1 VWFIAL
7 LYLSNLLRLSD
18 YIPFYLTKLGIV
30 QCSNDFLLSLLEKSN
45 TRSIKNAVSKGHI
58 KFEDVEFK
66 YSGSRAPVLLG
77 FHLEVQPGEKIGILG
92 TSGSGK
98 TTAMKLLSG
107 MYTPTSGLLQIDGH
121 SVHTIDLQ
129 HLRRQIVYIN
139 QRTQLFNMSILKNI
153 QYGNKVSAKEV
164 GDLLKRYKLET
175 VYAKLPQGIYTNA
188 GVNGSSLS
196 LGMQKITML
205 MRGLLRNGKVIIL
218 DEPLAGLD
226 ASTRVK
232 VMQIIK
238 DKCSGK
244 TTLVIT
250 HDKEIIPYMDRVVNI
265 SEINKSLNH
274 TKKQS
279 PLDSMMETFLNWTA

>member
-1 VWFIAL
+1 
-7 LYLSNLLRLSD
+7 
-18 YIPFYLTKLGIV
+18 
-30 QCSNDFLLSLLEKSN
+30 
-45 TRSIKNAVSKGHI
+45 
-58 KFEDVEFK
+58 
-66 YSGSRAPVLLG
+66 
-77 FHLEVQPGEKIGILG
+77 
-92 TSGSGK
+92 
-98 TTAMKLLSG
+98 MKLLSG

-129 HLRRQIVYIN
+129 HLRRQIIYIN

-164 GDLLKRYKLET
+164 GDLLKQYKLDT

-196 LGMQKITML
+196 LGMQKVTML
-205 MRGLLRNGKVIIL
+205 MRGLLRNGKVVIL

-232 VMQIIK
+232 VMRIIK
-238 DKCSGK
+238 DTCSGK

-265 SEINKSLNH
+265 SEINKSVNH
-274 TKKQS
+274 AKTS
-279 PLDSMMETFLNWTA
+279 PSTDSMIETFMNWIA